1 MAISGSVTLL
11 EAAKWGDDLLKK
23 GVVEVIIRES
33 PILETI
39 PMITIQG
46 NALKSMVED
55 TLPTVGFR
63 DVNGTYSRD
72 FGTDAEHYWGTA
84 ILGGE
89 VFVDNY
95 IVRTR
100 GNLGDVKA
108 RQYQK
113 KAKAAALTFD
123 YYFFKGDGTSSS
135 FKGLN
140 QLMAESNTTNASQ
153 QFGQVVSTG
162 DFAGVNSQA
171 NGAALALD
179 DLDYA
184 HDALRTG
191 MADAVLGN
199 RTVRRKITKLART
212 SVTGVSLIDIGD
224 DAFGRQVMQ
233 WNGVPYRIVGDA
245 PPNLYNGLIL
255 DYNETRGSSNVCTSL
270 YFVRWGAD
278 EFVSGLLGAGGA
290 FEVVDFGETEA
301 APGHLGR
308 IEFYPGIAI
317 FSKWA
322 VVRLQGI
329 LNA

>member
-23 GVVEVIIRES
+23 GVVETIIRES
-33 PILETI
+33 PILETL
-39 PMITIQG
+39 PMVTIQG
-46 NALKSMVED
+46 NALKHMMED

-63 DVNGTYSRD
+63 DVNATYSRD
-72 FGTDAEHYWGTA
+72 FGTDSEHYWGTA

-113 KAKAAALTFD
+113 KAKAAALMFD
-123 YYFFKGDGTSSS
+123 YYFFKGTGTASD
-135 FKGLN
+135 FKG
-140 QLMAESNTTNASQ
+140 MNTLIGEG
-153 QFGQVVSTG
+153 FGQLVSTG
-162 DFAGVNSQA
+162 DYVSLNSQV
-171 NGAALALD
+171 NGATLSLQ

-191 MADAVLGN
+191 TADAILGN
-199 RTVRRKITKLART
+199 RTLRRKITYLART

-224 DAFGRQVMQ
+224 DAFGRQIIQ
-233 WNGVPYRIVGDA
+233 WNGIPYRIVGDA
-245 PPNLYNGLIL
+245 PPNVYNGLIL
-255 DYNETRGSSNVCTSL
+255 DFVESRGSSNVCSSL
-270 YFVRWGAD
+270 YFVRYGAD
-278 EFVSGLLGAGGA
+278 EFVSGLLGAGGT
-290 FEVVDFGETEA
+290 FDVQDFGETQA

-308 IEFYPGIAI
+308 IEFYPGLAI

-329 LNA
+329 TNT

>member
-1 MAISGSVTLL
+1 MAAISGSVTLL

-23 GVVEVIIRES
+23 GVVEIIIRES
-33 PILETI
+33 PILETL

-46 NALKSMVED
+46 NALKSMLED
-55 TLPTVGFR
+55 TLPSVSFR
-63 DVNGTYSRD
+63 DVNATYNRD
-72 FGTDAEHYWGTA
+72 FGTDREIYWGTA

-123 YYFFKGDGTSSS
+123 KYFFKGTGTASD
-135 FKGLN
+135 FKGVN
-140 QLMAESNTTNASQ
+140 QLISEGH
-153 QFGQVVSTG
+153 GQLVSAA
-162 DFAGVNSQA
+162 DYVSVDSQA
-171 NGAALALD
+171 NGATLVLD

-191 MADAVLGN
+191 TADAILGN
-199 RTVRRKITKLART
+199 RTNRRKITKLART

-224 DAFGRQVMQ
+224 DTFGRQIMQ
-233 WNGVPYRIVGDA
+233 WNGIPYRIIGDG
-245 PPNLYNGLIL
+245 PDGNLIL
-255 DYNETRGSSNVCTSL
+255 GFNETRGNQSASSSL
-270 YFVRWGAD
+270 YFVRYGAD
-278 EFVSGLLGAGGA
+278 EFVSGLMGAGGA

-301 APGHLGR
+301 APGHMGR
-308 IEFYPGIAI
+308 IEFYPGIAV

-322 VVRLQGI
+322 VVQLQGI
-329 LNA
+329 LAG